1 MTTVAAAALAC
12 TTPVAAGGGTHLT
25 AGLQAAAAIG
35 AIGLP
40 CRRTGATLGILAA
53 ALVFALPGATSAE
66 TVSAQFCRDVLPN
79 ILSMAASVEKTPG
92 EFWAVNAK
100 FSIPEQKRFS
110 ETRDKGVALAAAAKA
125 YREAVVA
132 ACYPP
137 R

>member
-1 MTTVAAAALAC
+1 MRLSMPPRVTRTSRSGAGHHQELAFGARLS
-12 TTPVAAGGGTHLT
+12 PVADYHFPQEDALT
-25 AGLQAAAAIG
+25 
-35 AIGLP
+35 
-40 CRRTGATLGILAA
+40 RFLAA